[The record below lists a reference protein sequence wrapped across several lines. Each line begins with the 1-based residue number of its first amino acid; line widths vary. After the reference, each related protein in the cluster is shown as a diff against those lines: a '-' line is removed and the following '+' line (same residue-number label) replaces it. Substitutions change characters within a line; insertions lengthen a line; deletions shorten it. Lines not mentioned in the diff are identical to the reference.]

1 MQEGVVIEH
10 KGACNCMQGGGCL
23 PPALALAIVT
33 ALVHFTSTSTSTST
47 ITSTRKVLIVCKEIA
62 A

>member
-23 PPALALAIVT
+23 PLALALAIET
-33 ALVHFTSTSTSTST
+33 ALVHFTST
-47 ITSTRKVLIVCKEIA
+47 VLALVLA
-62 A
+62 QVLVQGRF